1 MDRAASSPQ
10 GPPPRDPTPQPG
22 PDPHPRPTQAAS
34 GRPDL
39 IVATAFV
46 QTVRHFFPDFNDWL
60 QALPDT
66 REREAIT
73 YETRFLAW
81 AGLWLFLLQ
90 LGSRR
95 QLDFAFDRYSEA
107 ALSNLNRLAGTRQT
121 SLPVHDTLDHFLG
134 HVVWHAFAIIRWH
147 MAQRLI
153 RMKALDDARVC
164 GHAVVI
170 LDGTGLFSFRER
182 HCDACLE
189 RRHAGGTRY
198 HHQALEAKLLGPA
211 GVVISIGTE
220 FIENADAGSRR
231 DPEQIKQDC
240 ELKAFHRLAPRL
252 KADFP
257 QLRIA
262 LAGDALFVCG
272 ATFQIAQDNGWSYVL
287 TFKAGRLPSVWA
299 EFQRLKPLCP
309 ENVRVWQRP
318 DGTRQVY
325 RWVHDLSYEDDQ
337 KRRWTFHALE
347 CTETSPTGEVQYFA
361 WITDLRITPTT
372 VVVIAEKGGRPRWKI
387 ENEAFNRQKNH
398 GPNLEHVY
406 STDPEKWKA
415 YYYLLQIAFI
425 LTQLV
430 ERGTLLRQ
438 LAAERQRTPLQLFG
452 SLANI
457 IGRLREALRWLDW
470 PDECFDEEAA
480 RRRRIGLVDTS

>member
-1 MDRAASSPQ
+1 
-10 GPPPRDPTPQPG
+10 
-22 PDPHPRPTQAAS
+22 
-34 GRPDL
+34 L
-39 IVATAFV
+39 F
-46 QTVRHFFPDFNDWL
+46 
-60 QALPDT
+60 
-66 REREAIT
+66 
-73 YETRFLAW
+73 
-81 AGLWLFLLQ
+81 LFLLQ

-107 ALSNLNRLAGTRQT
+107 ALSNLNRLARTRQE
-121 SLPVHDTLDHFLG
+121 SLPVHDTLDHFLD
-134 HVVWHAFAIIRWH
+134 HVPAHAFLDVRRN
-147 MAQRLI
+147 MTQRLL
-153 RMKALDDARVC
+153 RMKALEDARVL
-164 GHAVVI
+164 GRYVVL

-189 RRHAGGTRY
+189 RKHKNGTTY
-198 HHQALEAKLLGPA
+198 HHQVLEAKLLGPA
-211 GVVISIGTE
+211 GVVLSIGTE
-220 FIENADAGSRR
+220 FIENADASSRR
-231 DPEQIKQDC
+231 DPEQVKQDC

-257 QLRIA
+257 QLRIV
-262 LAGDALFVCG
+262 LGGDALFVCG
-272 ATFQIAQDNGWSYVL
+272 ATLQIARDNDWSYVL
-287 TFKAGRLPSVWA
+287 TFKAGRLPGVWA
-299 EFQRLKPLCP
+299 EFQRLKDLCP
-309 ENVRVWQRP
+309 ENVREFRRP
-318 DGTRQVY
+318 DGTRHVY
-325 RWVHDLSYEDDQ
+325 RWVHDLSYEDEQ
-337 KRRWTFHALE
+337 KRRWTFQALE

-361 WITDLRITPTT
+361 WITDLTVTPTN
-372 VVVIAEKGGRPRWKI
+372 VVVIAEKGGRARWTI

-438 LAAERQRTPLQLFG
+438 LTAHHQRTPLQLFG

-457 IGRLREALRWLDW
+457 VHRLREVLRWLVW
-470 PDECFDEEAA
+470 PEDCFDEDAA